1 MGAVCGPS
9 GRILLVGLTRRAGAG
24 RLGYAEAVQVELP
37 TARMGEFAGT
47 FFERFRGGV
56 RHDPQD
62 VGGEYR
68 SVLGLP
74 GGFSSPLLAAFEAPA
89 RRAGMTLVQ
98 GKGSDTDTLGA
109 KTVLVPPAAVGPQP
123 RAPAG
128 VGKAAGEGRAGAEC
142 ARAWAGVRLGG
153 VSVPPG
159 GGVPPVP

>member
-62 VGGEYR
+62 VGGGSTGR
-68 SVLGLP
+68 SWASREASAAPCLP
-74 GGFSSPLLAAFEAPA
+74 PS
-89 RRAGMTLVQ
+89 RRP
-98 GKGSDTDTLGA
+98 LGA
-109 KTVLVPPAAVGPQP
+109 RG
-123 RAPAG
+123 
-128 VGKAAGEGRAGAEC
+128 
-142 ARAWAGVRLGG
+142 
-153 VSVPPG
+153 
-159 GGVPPVP
+159 